1 MSDDEFE
8 SPDDEIES
16 DEEAVLE
23 EGEEDEGSEER
34 NAAVVAAAEQTL
46 TSTAAHRK
54 LRESLASDIE
64 AFLSRGGQI
73 QQVDDNVMAD
83 PPKKPQSNYGSRPI

>member
-1 MSDDEFE
+1 MSDDEFD
-8 SPDDEIES
+8 SQDDEIES
-16 DEEAVLE
+16 EDEAVI
-23 EGEEDEGSEER
+23 EDSDDDEISAEKT
-34 NAAVVAAAEQTL
+34 AAVVAAAEMSV

-64 AFLSRGGQI
+64 AFLARGGSI
-73 QQVDDNVMAD
+73 QKVDDNVMAD